1 MRFENLTKSEQKAI
15 ITGLKYIGYYDSRNP
30 DFIQILIDD
39 SSITINTARSGRAV
53 VWIIID
59 DVKEVALYVDTLDIL
74 SVEDVKRELL

>member
-1 MRFENLTKSEQKAI
+1 MK
-15 ITGLKYIGYYDSRNP
+15 P
-30 DFIQILIDD
+30 DFIQTLIDD

-74 SVEDVKRELL
+74 SDEDVKRELL